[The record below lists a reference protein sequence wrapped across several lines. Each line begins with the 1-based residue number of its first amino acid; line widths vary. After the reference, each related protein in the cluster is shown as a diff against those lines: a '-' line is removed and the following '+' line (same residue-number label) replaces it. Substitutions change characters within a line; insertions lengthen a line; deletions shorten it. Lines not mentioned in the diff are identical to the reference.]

1 MPVAD
6 LVQILVEHW
15 SALEADS
22 PTASN
27 HLRSSELPVLCDSGA
42 VLAAVDSEGLRHILV
57 PLEARQ
63 RVGRR
68 VDGVNL
74 TVVET
79 ALETTNTF
87 ARYADVCCA
96 DRSLN
101 DLFSEVCSDILIAI
115 EGAPGKALTATNTVI
130 ARWRSLFDSSRTLL
144 GEARLSGLFAELWT
158 LRDLML
164 RSPSAALSWTGPGGY
179 CHDFS
184 AGRSAVEVKS
194 TTTTES
200 RTVRIHG
207 LDQLDAPHD
216 GKLHLRWMRLAARS
230 DGTSLG
236 EIVDELLSLTD
247 DPPSFLDKLDS
258 SGFRIA
264 DRNWYQHNRFV
275 IVDDRWFEVDKSF
288 PKLSLSQLTAAGI
301 PVSVSDV
308 EYSIEIPDG
317 SYGSLSSGAI
327 EDLIEKLV
335 EGLAG

>member
-1 MPVAD
+1 MPAAD
-6 LVQILVEHW
+6 LVEVLIEHW

-22 PTASN
+22 PTAPH
-27 HLRSSELPVLCDSGA
+27 HLRTSVLPVSCHSGV

-57 PLEARQ
+57 PLAAHQ

-68 VDGVNL
+68 TEGVNL
-74 TVVET
+74 KVVET

-87 ARYADVCCA
+87 IRYVDVCCA
-96 DRSLN
+96 DRALN

-115 EGAPGKALTATNTVI
+115 EAAPGKALTAANAVI
-130 ARWRSLFDSSRTLL
+130 ARWRSLFDSSQSPL
-144 GEARLSGLFAELWT
+144 GEARLSGLFAELCT
-158 LRDLML
+158 LRDFML
-164 RSPSAALSWTGPGGY
+164 RSPSAALSWTGPAGH

-184 AGRSAVEVKS
+184 GGRYAVEVKS

-216 GKLHLRWMRLAARS
+216 GKLNLRWMRLAARS

-247 DPPSFLDKLDS
+247 DPPAFLDKLDR

-264 DRNWYQHNRFV
+264 DRKRYQHDRFV
-275 IVDDRWFEVDKSF
+275 IVDDRWFEVDTSF
-288 PKLSLSQLTAAGI
+288 PKLSLSNLTAAGI
-301 PVSVSDV
+301 PVAVSDV
-308 EYSIEIPDG
+308 EYSIEIPDR
-317 SYGSLSSGAI
+317 SHGSLSSGAI
-327 EDLIEKLV
+327 EDLIENLV
-335 EGLAG
+335 EELAG